1 MHIEHVFPIAIG
13 KEKLNRDFTEEELS
27 FINNLPIE
35 QNRGN
40 FLSFDKNVLDRN
52 ELSNLKSYILENIYK
67 YLEITNPLPSDKTTD
82 VYITQSWVS
91 VLKNQNDFHFTH
103 VHKNSV
109 FSGIL
114 YIKADNT
121 VDNISF
127 LDKTSQWRTIQYEPK
142 KWTIY
147 NSPDRVFPVSTGDL
161 LLFPSDLPHAV
172 TPKIGNNKRI
182 SLSFNIFVKGAL
194 GSIWMNEL
202 IL

>member
-1 MHIEHVFPIAIG
+1 MDIEHVFPIPIG
-13 KEKLNRDFTEEELS
+13 REKLDRNFTAEELS
-27 FINNLPIE
+27 FIENLTIE
-35 QNRGN
+35 KNRGN
-40 FLSFDKNVLDRN
+40 YLSVDKNVLDRN
-52 ELSNLKSYILENIYK
+52 ELLNLKSYILENIYK

-82 VYITQSWVS
+82 IYITQSWIS

-109 FSGIL
+109 ISGVL
-114 YIKADNT
+114 YIKANSNFDAIN
-121 VDNISF
+121 F

-147 NSPDRVFPVSTGDL
+147 NSPDRVFPISTGDL
-161 LLFPSDLPHAV
+161 ILFPSDMPHAV
-172 TPKIGNNKRI
+172 TPKRDNNKRI
-182 SLSFNIFVKGAL
+182 SLSFNVFVKGAL